1 MRRSQ
6 FAFSILSTIIAST
19 SIVSHAADA
28 ADMKSMHEKHMQTM
42 KKKSESVSSLGSPAE
57 ELNQLDTRTP
67 VPMPPYMAL
76 HQKQNMREH
85 LEAVQGIMA
94 GLSKKDFKAV
104 ATAAKRMGFSD
115 EMGKMCQHMGAG
127 AAGFTEQAIQFH
139 KSADEIVRF
148 AEMKDLQGIIA
159 RLNNTLNKCTACHST
174 FRQQIVDEAT
184 YKSFADLMKKSMF
197 DSKKSK

>member
-1 MRRSQ
+1 MCSSQ
-6 FAFSILSTIIAST
+6 FLFSILSTIIAST
-19 SIVSHAADA
+19 SVVSHAADA
-28 ADMKSMHEKHMQTM
+28 VDMKSMHEKHMQTLN
-42 KKKSESVSSLGSPAE
+42 KKNESVSSLGSPAE

-94 GLSKKDFKAV
+94 GLSKKDFKAI
-104 ATAAKRMGFSD
+104 AAAAKRMGFSD

-148 AEMKDLQGIIA
+148 AEKRDQQGVIA
-159 RLNNTLNKCTACHST
+159 GLNNTLNKCTACHAT
-174 FRQQIVDEAT
+174 YKQHIVDEAT
-184 YKSFADLMKKSMF
+184 YKSFAELMKKSMF
-197 DSKKSK
+197 DTKKPK

>member
-1 MRRSQ
+1 MCRSQ
-6 FAFSILSTIIAST
+6 LVFSILSTVIAST
-19 SIVSHAADA
+19 SVVSHAADA
-28 ADMKSMHEKHMQTM
+28 AGMKSMHEKHMQTM
-42 KKKSESVSSLGSPAE
+42 NKKSESVSSLGSPTE
-57 ELNQLDTRTP
+57 ELNHLDTRTP

-85 LEAVQGIMA
+85 LEAVQGIIA
-94 GLSKKDFKAV
+94 GLSKKDFKAI

-127 AAGFTEQAIQFH
+127 AADFTDQAIQFH

-148 AEMKDLQGIIA
+148 AERKDQQGVITG
-159 RLNNTLNKCTACHST
+159 LNKTLNKCTACHST

-184 YKSFADLMKKSMF
+184 YRSFADLMKKSMF